1 MSAEASRAWRKPIP
15 QNVEPDFE
23 PKIRFNTRA
32 EQDAAIKRVVD
43 EINLEIVRNGY
54 QVNSDVNLDEFG
66 EVPLPALTEMQL
78 VADLCRQYLARPAED
93 DHFPT
98 HTERRVFK
106 SRNKEQL
113 GNEFRMRF
121 ENNRFRLSLATG
133 LASRFKQFRDM
144 IDPARR
150 TAFSKRDPLYSVPK
164 SAELCAAID
173 IVLDFLHPING
184 FQERYENMKL
194 RGNTQTGELGKLDVV
209 DLVSEAAAAYLTIV
223 TGRPILD
230 ELKVLDRIKAAQAD
244 LTQLSRTSQDS

>member
-23 PKIRFNTRA
+23 PKIRFSTRD

-54 QVNSDVNLDEFG
+54 QVNSDVNLDVFG
-66 EVPLPALTEMQL
+66 DVPLPALTEMQL

-106 SRNKEQL
+106 SRHKEQL

-121 ENNRFRLSLATG
+121 ENNRFRLSLTTG
-133 LASRFKQFRDM
+133 LASRFKLFRDM

-150 TAFSKRDPLYSVPK
+150 TAFSKRDPLYPVPQK
-164 SAELCAAID
+164 EELCAAID
-173 IVLDFLHPING
+173 KVIELLHPING
-184 FQERYENMKL
+184 FQERYENMSML
-194 RGNTQTGELGKLDVV
+194 GNPEKGELGKLDVV
-209 DLVSEAAAAYLTIV
+209 DLVSEAAATYLTIV

-230 ELKVLDRIKAAQAD
+230 ELKVLDQAARAHAA
-244 LTQLSRTSQDS
+244 LTRQSRTSQDS